1 MTDSRRSGGG
11 MWPLHL
17 RAAEAHGPTFLSL
30 SALELMMKSNLPF
43 TAALEGPG
51 PALLNSD
58 VRKSTD

>member
-1 MTDSRRSGGG
+1 

-17 RAAEAHGPTFLSL
+17 PTYVAEAHGPTSL
-30 SALELMMKSNLPF
+30 SALELMMKSNLPS